1 MTCLKDI
8 LEKCRELPPVD
19 VDDTGYRKIGI
30 LGKKKKSTIWIFTAQ
45 ITPRLLIVS
54 SVRLAVGRFPLLKSS
69 SSQTPYKGN
78 QSFVMRIKP
87 AKINVPVIL

>member
-1 MTCLKDI
+1 MTCLKGI

-19 VDDTGYRKIGI
+19 VDDTGYGKIGI
-30 LGKKKKSTIWIFTAQ
+30 LGKKSTVWIFTAQ
-45 ITPRLLIVS
+45 ITPRLLIFS